1 MRAAVVRRRPCVS
14 WSWIFIRFTASMMDS
29 LIKWCTSAVRS
40 FFSMFVRTH
49 GRQLTFQQAGARV
62 ELKKTILGEGGFSTV
77 YEAKDPEG
85 NEYAV
90 KKVLVQSEELQR
102 MVRTEIKAS
111 RQFDHPNI
119 VCMIDWFETRN
130 ERNQQVFFLLFPLLK
145 KGTLRDDI
153 NASLKTDPLRERK
166 DVARVLEGFQSILE
180 ALHYMHTYQPK
191 YVHQDIKPENVL
203 IAEDGSAK
211 LGDLGSV
218 TSAEVHIDSR
228 AKALQVAEQAAQAST
243 MPYRALEL
251 FDPPTGAH
259 LDTRSD
265 VWGAGCLLYCWWF
278 GYSPFEMEFGANGQA
293 KVVECSQSRVLAK
306 LPRPPKPSANDLF
319 ILELAEFMLV
329 HDFLLR
335 PFALDV
341 LHRLKQVQV
350 KDNVASMG
358 SAV

>member
-1 MRAAVVRRRPCVS
+1 ML
-14 WSWIFIRFTASMMDS
+14 DS
-29 LIKWCTSAVRS
+29 IVKWCTSAVRS
-40 FFSMFVRTH
+40 FFSMFARH
-49 GRQLTFQQAGARV
+49 AGRKLTFHQFGAQV
-62 ELKKTILGEGGFSTV
+62 ELKKTVLGEGGFSTV
-77 YEAKDPEG
+77 YEATDPNG
-85 NEYAV
+85 VEYAV

-111 RQFDHPNI
+111 RQLDHPNI

-130 ERNQQVFFLLFPLLK
+130 ERNLQVFFLLFPLMK
-145 KGTLRDDI
+145 KGTLRDEI
-153 NASLKTDPLRERK
+153 NADLKADPLRESK
-166 DVARVLEGFQSILE
+166 DVARVIKGFQMVLE

-203 IAEDGSAK
+203 ISDDGGAK
-211 LGDLGSV
+211 LADLGSV
-218 TSAEVHIDSR
+218 READVHIDTR
-228 AKALQVAEQAAQAST
+228 AKALQVAEQAAQSST

-259 LDTRSD
+259 LDTRTD
-265 VWGAGCLLYCWWF
+265 VWGAGCLLYTWWF
-278 GYSPFEMEFGANGQA
+278 GYSPFEMEFDATGRA

-319 ILELAEFMLV
+319 ILDLAEFMLV

-341 LHRLKQVQV
+341 LHRLQQVQV